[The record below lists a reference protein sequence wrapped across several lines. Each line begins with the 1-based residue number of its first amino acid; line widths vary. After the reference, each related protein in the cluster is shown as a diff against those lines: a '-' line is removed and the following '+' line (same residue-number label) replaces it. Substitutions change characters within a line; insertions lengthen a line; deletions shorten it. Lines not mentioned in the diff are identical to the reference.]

1 MGTTMEELDSIAG
14 LYSGISEYVDAAS
27 PYIDWIGQNWLLLV
41 LSGEIIGAVVAIKV
55 GRYRR
60 GLVWL
65 VAALATIWVGAFR

>member
-1 MGTTMEELDSIAG
+1 MEELDSIAG

-65 VAALATIWVGAFR
+65 VAALATIWVGAF

>member
-1 MGTTMEELDSIAG
+1 MEELDSIAG
-14 LYSGISEYVDAAS
+14 LYSGISEYADTAS

>member
-1 MGTTMEELDSIAG
+1 MEELDSIAG